1 MQIDFERSG
10 GFAGMTIQTS
20 VDTDKLP
27 SAESGELVQMITAAN
42 FFSLPARTNS
52 GLGADQFN
60 YKITVQSQG
69 MSRTVETTDSTMPP
83 SLKRLVNKLMSLART
98 AQRS

>member
-27 SAESGELVQMITAAN
+27 SAESRELVQMINSAN
-42 FFSLPARTNS
+42 FFGLPSSTKS
-52 GLGADQFN
+52 GFGADQFN
-60 YKITVQSQG
+60 YKITVTSEG
-69 MSRTVETTDSTMPP
+69 MSRTVETTDSTIPP
-83 SLKRLVNKLMSLART
+83 SLKPLVDKLMSLARS